1 MIFTG
6 GVVTGFLLAVLLA
19 FIISNAREKNSDS
32 ISEVRTEKESENGQ
46 MDGVTLFK
54 EPGDIIDE
62 SSFKVLQ
69 VVAQDAAL
77 VNGMSSR
84 SDLYLGTVYLLT
96 NTNDEYYYDDQIVNV
111 EIGQV
116 ARQIGIYQYPTKNGF
131 VKTVPIIEIV
141 KK

>member
-1 MIFTG
+1 MKKWMIFTG

-32 ISEVRTEKESENGQ
+32 ISEVKTEKESEKGQ

-77 VNGMSSR
+77 VNGKSSS

-96 NTNDEYYYDDQIVNV
+96 NTNEEYYYDDQNVNV

-116 ARQIGIYQYPTKNGF
+116 ARQIGIYQYPTKN
-131 VKTVPIIEIV
+131 
-141 KK
+141 